1 MDGEEIDVELEISK
15 KKKRRLAIAIIMDSA
30 RCRMDDKE
38 NGVEEI
44 LKKAVMIKTNLLSY

>member
-38 NGVEEI
+38 NGVELII
-44 LKKAVMIKTNLLSY
+44 LHKKY